1 MTISGR
7 TPGANKQHLGA
18 NKLHSGLICTINC
31 IDLGHSKLLLFYP
44 WVQSPKP
51 KSDIQSPKCAY
62 AYTWGGGVTGLGLSP
77 KFYFLGGFPFKSKQS
92 YRDVYREAVSL
103 YREEAVSV

>member
-1 MTISGR
+1 MC
-7 TPGANKQHLGA
+7 PLG
-18 NKLHSGLICTINC
+18 GE
-31 IDLGHSKLLLFYP
+31 
-44 WVQSPKP
+44 
-51 KSDIQSPKCAY
+51 
-62 AYTWGGGVTGLGLSP
+62 VTGLGLSP